1 MTYTLYSHDGS
12 GGFAVEAA
20 LVKAGAPY
28 KVIAV
33 DTAKGEQNR
42 PDFVAI
48 NPMRQ
53 VPVLVLPDGTVM
65 TESAA
70 IVIHLANSF
79 PEKELAPRPAT
90 PAHARFLRWMFF
102 MAANLYEGD
111 LRYFYPDRYTADP
124 AGIPGVKAAGAAH
137 MKQSFSIIEE
147 TALSP
152 GPFLCGADLT
162 LADVYLAMLTAWSPE
177 PVASRR
183 LLAVRDAVAA
193 DPLYGPLWIRHG
205 LAS

>member
-20 LVKAGAPY
+20 LVKAGAAHQ
-28 KVIAV
+28 VITV

-42 PDFVAI
+42 PEFVAI

-53 VPVLVLPDGTVM
+53 VPVLTLPDGTPM

-70 IVIHLANSF
+70 IVVHLAHAF
-79 PEKELAPRPAT
+79 PDKGLAPKPAT

-111 LRYFYPDRYTADP
+111 LRYFYAERYTTDP
-124 AGIPGVKAAGAAH
+124 AGAAGVKSAGAAH
-137 MKQSFSIIEE
+137 MKKSFAIVED
-147 TALSP
+147 ALSP
-152 GPFLCGADLT
+152 GPFLCGPALT
-162 LADVYLAMLTAWSPE
+162 MADVYLAMLTAWSPE
-177 PVASRR
+177 PITSRR
-183 LLAVRDAVAA
+183 LLAVTQAVAA
-193 DPLYGPLWIRHG
+193 DPQIAPLWLRHG
-205 LAS
+205 FSK